1 MTRSKWPVASK
12 KLTKQTKSATPE
24 LKPKP
29 NRLTLTP
36 ATSVP
41 DRQRARAARL
51 VQGTEDLR
59 RKLFQD
65 FWLSSIQ
72 WNHTQFCL
80 FKYKLSMLKLFQHL
94 SSSSRTASSN
104 ESQSNLGRKTP
115 NLKPSSWRRQLL
127 QPDLTKYAF
136 LPRLLRHH
144 HLHRRHRRLRHLKQ
158 GP

>member
-1 MTRSKWPVASK
+1 MKQHSETTRSKWPAASK
-12 KLTKQTKSATPE
+12 KSTKHTKSATPE

-65 FWLSSIQ
+65 F
-72 WNHTQFCL
+72 
-80 FKYKLSMLKLFQHL
+80 
-94 SSSSRTASSN
+94 
-104 ESQSNLGRKTP
+104 
-115 NLKPSSWRRQLL
+115 
-127 QPDLTKYAF
+127 
-136 LPRLLRHH
+136 
-144 HLHRRHRRLRHLKQ
+144 
-158 GP
+158 